1 MKSKVICILNKESIA
16 LIEKYFNLSDYDIVC
31 FDQVSGQKVTDLDYD
46 VIDMSVNFPSQ
57 FGFISGSSFI
67 QITSYYKNK
76 NVFNSFLNNYSEVNF
91 TFENV
96 YVRMFCLNSKIK
108 STILFSGTIHDE
120 RYSLKMIRNFSFRNS
135 KLHFLYFFK
144 KFRKFKLGALLPG
157 LNGSALTSKYV
168 VIDEY
173 SKKVLVNR
181 IPSKI
186 KVDVEKGI
194 NTISN
199 SNHVNGKYSD
209 NVIFNC
215 SAWLHHG
222 KSKEHFKQIDDIKII
237 YNLLLNKNKLLIKLH
252 PRNKIEDFN
261 ILIEMGLNVNYFVW
275 DEILSL
281 NNIYFSNLSTSILE
295 LDQAGYTSYAL
306 MISFEEKLYANTL
319 ISYEKIKVINNSEV
333 LSKLI
338 NEN

>member
-1 MKSKVICILNKESIA
+1 MKSKVICILNKESIT
-16 LIEKYFNLSDYDIVC
+16 LLEKYFILSDYDIVC
-31 FDQVSGQKVTDLDYD
+31 FDQVSGQKVIDLNYD
-46 VIDMSVNFPSQ
+46 IIDMSVNFPCKS
-57 FGFISGSSFI
+57 GFVSGSSYT
-67 QITSYYKNK
+67 QIISYFKNK
-76 NVFNSFLNNYSEVNF
+76 NIFNSFLNNYSEVNF

-120 RYSLKMIRNFSFRNS
+120 RYSLKIIKNFSFRNL
-135 KLHFLYFFK
+135 KLHILYFFK
-144 KFRKFKLGALLPG
+144 RFRKYKLGALLPG
-157 LNGSALTSKYV
+157 LNGSALTGKYV

-173 SKKVLVNR
+173 SQKVLLNR

-186 KVDVEKGI
+186 KVDIFKGV
-194 NTISN
+194 NTISD
-199 SNHVNGKYSD
+199 SNLSNAKYKN

-222 KSKEHFKQIDDIKII
+222 KSREHYKQINDIKII

-261 ILIEMGLNVNYFVW
+261 ELIDMGLNVNYFVW
-275 DEILSL
+275 HEILSL

-295 LDQAGYTSYAL
+295 LDQAGYNSYAL
-306 MISFEEKLYANTL
+306 MISFDEKLYSNTL
-319 ISYEKIKVINNSEV
+319 ISYEKIKVINNREY

>member
-1 MKSKVICILNKESIA
+1 MKSKVICILNKESIV
-16 LIEKYFNLSDYDIVC
+16 LLEKYFNLSDYDLVC
-31 FDQVSGQKVTDLDYD
+31 FDHVSGQKVIDLNYD
-46 VIDMSVNFPSQ
+46 IIDMSVNFPSKL
-57 FGFISGSSFI
+57 GFVSGSSFT
-67 QITSYYKNK
+67 QIISYFKNK
-76 NVFNSFLNNYSEVNF
+76 NIFNSFLNNYSEVNF

-120 RYSLKMIRNFSFRNS
+120 RYSLKMIKNFSFRNL
-135 KLHFLYFFK
+135 KLHILYFFK
-144 KFRKFKLGALLPG
+144 RFRKYNLGALLPG

-173 SKKVLVNR
+173 SQKVLLNR
-181 IPSKI
+181 IPNKI
-186 KVDVEKGI
+186 KVDIAEGVNSI
-194 NTISN
+194 LDSNLTIVK
-199 SNHVNGKYSD
+199 HKD

-215 SAWLHHG
+215 SAWLHHD
-222 KSKEHFKQIDDIKII
+222 KSKEHYKQINDIKII
-237 YNLLLNKNKLLIKLH
+237 HDLLLNKNKLVVKLH

-261 ILIEMGLNVNYFVW
+261 ELINMGLNVNYYNW

-295 LDQAGYTSYAL
+295 LDQAGYNSFAL
-306 MISFEEKLYANTL
+306 MISFDEKLYQNTL
-319 ISYEKIKVINNSEV
+319 ISDEKIKVINNTKD

>member
-1 MKSKVICILNKESIA
+1 MKSKAICILNKESIV
-16 LIEKYFNLSDYDIVC
+16 LVEKYFNLSDYDIVC
-31 FDQVSGQKVTDLDYD
+31 FDQVSGQKVANLDYD
-46 VIDMSVNFPSQ
+46 VIDMSVNFPNQ
-57 FGFISGSSFI
+57 LGFILGSSFT

-76 NVFNSFLNNYSEVNF
+76 NIFNSFLNNYSEVNF

-120 RYSLKMIRNFSFRNS
+120 RYSLKMITNFSFRNL

-144 KFRKFKLGALLPG
+144 RFRKYKLGALLPG
-157 LNGSALTSKYV
+157 LNGSALTNKYV

-173 SKKVLVNR
+173 SKKVLLNR
-181 IPSKI
+181 IPSNI

-194 NTISN
+194 NTISD
-199 SNHVNGKYSD
+199 SNLVNGKYND

-222 KSKEHFKQIDDIKII
+222 KSKEHFKQIDDIRII

-261 ILIEMGLNVNYFVW
+261 ELIDMGLNVNYFVW

-295 LDQAGYTSYAL
+295 LDQSGYTSYAL
-306 MISFEEKLYANTL
+306 MISFEEKLYSNTL
-319 ISYEKIKVINNSEV
+319 ISYEKIKVINNSED

>member
-1 MKSKVICILNKESIA
+1 MKSKVICILNKESID
-16 LIEKYFNLSDYDIVC
+16 LVEKYFNLSNYDIVC
-31 FDQVSGQKVTDLDYD
+31 FDQVSGQKVADLDYD
-46 VIDMSVNFPSQ
+46 IIDMSVNFPNQ
-57 FGFISGSSFI
+57 LGFVSGSSFT

-76 NVFNSFLNNYSEVNF
+76 NIFNSFLNNYSEVNF

-120 RYSLKMIRNFSFRNS
+120 RYSLNMIKNFSFRNL
-135 KLHFLYFFK
+135 KLHLLYFFK
-144 KFRKFKLGALLPG
+144 RFRKFKLGALLPG

-173 SKKVLVNR
+173 SQKVLLNR

-186 KVDVEKGI
+186 KVDLVKGI

-199 SNHVNGKYSD
+199 SSLVNGKYND

-237 YNLLLNKNKLLIKLH
+237 HNLLLNKNKLLIKLH

-261 ILIEMGLNVNYFVW
+261 ELIDMGLNVNYFVW

-281 NNIYFSNLSTSILE
+281 NNIYLSNLSTSILE
-295 LDQAGYTSYAL
+295 LNQAGYNSYAL
-306 MISFEEKLYANTL
+306 MISFEEKLYSNTL
-319 ISYEKIKVINNSEV
+319 ISYEKIKVINNSED

>member
-1 MKSKVICILNKESIA
+1 MKSKAICILNKESIV
-16 LIEKYFNLSDYDIVC
+16 LVEKYFNLSDYDIVC
-31 FDQVSGQKVTDLDYD
+31 FDQVSGQKVANLDYEI
-46 VIDMSVNFPSQ
+46 IDMSVNFPNQ
-57 FGFISGSSFI
+57 LGFILGSSFT

-76 NVFNSFLNNYSEVNF
+76 NIFNSFLNNYSEVNF

-120 RYSLKMIRNFSFRNS
+120 RYSLKMIKNFSFRNL
-135 KLHFLYFFK
+135 KLHLLYFFK
-144 KFRKFKLGALLPG
+144 RFRKFKLGALLPG

-173 SKKVLVNR
+173 SKKVLLNR
-181 IPSKI
+181 IPSNI
-186 KVDVEKGI
+186 KVVVEKGI
-194 NTISN
+194 NTISD
-199 SNHVNGKYSD
+199 SNLVNGKYND

-261 ILIEMGLNVNYFVW
+261 ELIDMGLNVNYFVW

-306 MISFEEKLYANTL
+306 MISFEEKLYSNTL
-319 ISYEKIKVINNSEV
+319 ISYEKIKVINNIED

>member
-1 MKSKVICILNKESIA
+1 MKSKVICILNKESIV
-16 LIEKYFNLSDYDIVC
+16 LLEKYFDLSNYDLVC
-31 FDQVSGQKVTDLDYD
+31 FDQVSGQKVADLDYD
-46 VIDMSVNFPSQ
+46 IIDMSINFPSKL
-57 FGFISGSSFI
+57 GFVSGSSLT

-76 NVFNSFLNNYSEVNF
+76 NIFNSFLNNYLEVNF

-120 RYSLKMIRNFSFRNS
+120 RYSLKLIKNFSFRNL
-135 KLHFLYFFK
+135 KLHLLYIFK
-144 KFRKFKLGALLPG
+144 RFRKFKLGALLPG

-173 SKKVLVNR
+173 SRKVLLNR

-186 KVDVEKGI
+186 KVDLEKGI
-194 NTISN
+194 NTISD
-199 SNHVNGKYSD
+199 SNLINEKYKD

-222 KSKEHFKQIDDIKII
+222 KFKEHFKQIDDIKII
-237 YNLLLNKNKLLIKLH
+237 YNLLLHKNKLLIKLH

-261 ILIEMGLNVNYFVW
+261 ELIDMGLNVNYFDW
-275 DEILSL
+275 GEILSL

-295 LDQAGYTSYAL
+295 LDQGGYNSYAL
-306 MISFEEKLYANTL
+306 MISFEEKLYSNSL
-319 ISYEKIKVINNSEV
+319 ISYEKIKVINNSED